1 MRANASITQ
10 SELERFFTRRIGR
23 ASGDYWFFDTTSVS
37 SYSTLLERVRW
48 GRNKDHTPLPQ
59 INLAVVKDTIS
70 GAPLAFKDLPGNIT
84 DVTLVKPLLTD
95 FTRLGAGRMKLC
107 MDRGFY
113 SKTNI
118 DALMGEHMK
127 FLIAVSTRIGFV
139 AQALTEHTYQLG
151 SWEHY
156 APAVGVH
163 AMRVDHPWA
172 FYRHHRRAE
181 DETSVKRSYLH
192 LYYDPDRAINDGRDF
207 TSLINQLHQELT
219 SGDTTEDHRQLYKRY
234 FRKVRGGWTGIDQAI
249 AAERARHG
257 HFALL
262 SNDATLDSWQALSLY
277 RAKDQIEKAFHDVK
291 DRLDTRTT
299 RTHNQ
304 QTLTGKLLT
313 VFTALIL
320 TTELRRRITTSG
332 LDQHHTLTNILDQ
345 LETIEQYQQPGH
357 RPRILHTTQ
366 KQHNLY
372 TTLGVNPPTT
382 SQ

>member
-1 MRANASITQ
+1 MFASISQ
-10 SELERFFTRRIGR
+10 SEIERFFARRIGR
-23 ASGDYWFFDTTSVS
+23 ASGDHWFFDTTSVS
-37 SYSTLLERVRW
+37 SYSALLERVRW

-70 GAPLAFKDLPGNIT
+70 GAPLGFQDLPGNIT

-127 FLIAVSTRIGFV
+127 FLIGVSTRIGFV
-139 AQALTEHTYQLG
+139 AHALAEHSYELR

-156 APAVGVH
+156 DTGIGIY
-163 AMRVDHPWA
+163 AMRLDHPWA
-172 FYRHHRRAE
+172 YHRHHRRAE
-181 DETSVKRSYLH
+181 DETGVKRSYLH
-192 LYYDPDRAINDGRDF
+192 LYYDPDRACADEKRF
-207 TSLINQLHQELT
+207 ATLINQLHQELT
-219 SGDTTEDHRQLYKRY
+219 SGNTTEEHQQLYKRY
-234 FRKVRGGWTGIDQAI
+234 FQRVRGGWAGKDQAI
-249 AAERARHG
+249 AAERARMG

-262 SNDATLDSWQALSLY
+262 SNDATLDPWQALSLY
-277 RAKDQIEKAFHDVK
+277 RAKDQIEKAFHDIK
-291 DRLDTRTT
+291 DRLDMRTT
-299 RTHNQ
+299 KAHNH
-304 QTLTGKLLT
+304 QTLTGKLFT

-345 LETIEQYQQPGH
+345 LETIEQYQQPGR

-366 KQHNLY
+366 KQQDLY
-372 TTLGVNPPTT
+372 TALGVNPPTT